1 MGCMGQ
7 PSMSKSEYY
16 NMKLAEGEM
25 FEDYVYEHF
34 REIWGID
41 IKSCNTYSEQI
52 NIGENYFGME
62 IKYDGLHKKT
72 KRLFIEYQEKRR
84 SENPDYIPSGVLRKD
99 NSWLYLIGN
108 FQVFYIFSVKD
119 LRMALEA
126 KDDRGNFKHIRKE
139 INRKTSCGFLL
150 QENEIQDYALRIIR
164 TGNEIHS

>member
-1 MGCMGQ
+1 MGQ

-62 IKYDGLHKKT
+62 IKYDGLHEET
-72 KRLFIEYQEKRR
+72 DRLFIEYQEKRR
-84 SENPDYIPSGVLRKD
+84 SKNPNYVPSGIRRTD

-126 KDDRGNFKHIRKE
+126 KDEWGNYKHIRKE
-139 INRKTSCGFLL
+139 IGRGTSCGFLL
-150 QENEIQDYALRIIR
+150 QKNEIQDYALRTIR

>member
-7 PSMSKSEYY
+7 PSVSKTEYY
-16 NMKLAEGEM
+16 KNMLFLGQWYEDYLYVKLEEKLKIKIDGCNTEGEQ
-25 FEDYVYEHF
+25 
-34 REIWGID
+34 RR
-41 IKSCNTYSEQI
+41 
-52 NIGENYFGME
+52 IGENHLGWE
-62 IKYDGLHKKT
+62 IKFDDNYKKT
-72 KRLFIEYQEKRR
+72 GNLFIEYQEKRR

-164 TGNEIHS
+164 TGNEIHG